1 MEPNTGM
8 SNGLGYAGNEKTATV
23 TKGKGKDEIEVRIE
37 FG

>member
-1 MEPNTGM
+1 MEPNTAM
-8 SNGLGYAGNEKTATV
+8 SNGLGYAGNERIATM